1 MSRLS
6 LPPTGTCKQ
15 DPQRESCPLVC
26 KYNHFKSEDEDL
38 TIDCYELKCLDCGWR
53 ETIGHRSDEPDPD
66 APADFDPKVCPFC
79 NLKDLATGK
88 NPCQQCSD

>member
-15 DPQRESCPLVC
+15 DPQRESCPLV
-26 KYNHFKSEDEDL
+26 
-38 TIDCYELKCLDCGWR
+38 